1 MHAWISGNT
10 GHSYLYPSS
19 ETTNSSIVN
28 LTSSTFILVTKMWFG
43 QVQVLPVSIFFHMR
57 FAKQAERRSFSCCN
71 FQFKTA
77 HTYSLPPAA
86 FSGLTYTMKHAAK
99 YHSLMICI
107 LSSLCTSSML
117 HTSSCGCLYEG
128 RRFSTTVT
136 WWSCRR
142 TQCHLITFS
151 IWCIPWWA

>member
-1 MHAWISGNT
+1 MHESQEIQDTAIYIPALKPQTAVLWI
-10 GHSYLYPSS
+10 
-19 ETTNSSIVN
+19 
-28 LTSSTFILVTKMWFG
+28 W
-43 QVQVLPVSIFFHMR
+43 QVLHTYWSQRCGSGRSRYCPCLFLFHKR

-151 IWCIPWWA
+151 TWCIPWWA